1 MSVKTKFFHFSLI
14 FSILQPFLVSH
25 CWTFESKTCRCQMK
39 PECSELKCSSENMII
54 KMNPL
59 LFGNENPNLIDW
71 SSQAR
76 PDYIGSSEDLSLV
89 YEKPLGSKY
98 MKDQIIEPDEKIL
111 FEVSDFKFVRK
122 T

>member
-1 MSVKTKFFHFSLI
+1 
-14 FSILQPFLVSH
+14 
-25 CWTFESKTCRCQMK
+25 MK

-89 YEKPLGSKY
+89 YAKPLGSKY
-98 MKDQIIEPDEKIL
+98 MKDQLIEPEKKII
-111 FEVSDFKFVRK
+111 FEVFHFKFVRK
-122 T
+122 TRKYINIVT